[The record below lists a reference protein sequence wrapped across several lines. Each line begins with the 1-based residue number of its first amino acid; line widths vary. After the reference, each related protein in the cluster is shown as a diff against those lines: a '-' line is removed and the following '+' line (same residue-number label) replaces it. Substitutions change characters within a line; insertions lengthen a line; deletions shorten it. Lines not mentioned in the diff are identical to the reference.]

1 MTKHLL
7 KMADLTADDI
17 FEILNLA
24 DQLKYNQQHG
34 IPHRLLEGKTLVTI
48 YEKRST
54 RTRISFE
61 TGMFQLGGIAF
72 YLGGKESQVGRG
84 EPIEDTAR
92 TLSRY
97 CDGIMM
103 RTFHQNVVEKLAEY
117 ATVPVINGM
126 TDYAHPCQVLAD
138 LMTVREKH
146 AHLDGLKLAYVG
158 DGNNMAQS
166 LTVGGLKCGMEVALA
181 TPKNYR
187 PSQDVLDFAASDPEF
202 RFTLTE
208 DPKKAVKNADV
219 VFTDV
224 WVSMGKEAETEE
236 RHHAFAGY
244 CVDKELL
251 SLAQPDCMV
260 QHCLPAHRGE
270 EITAEVFEAHAS
282 EIFDEAENR
291 LHVQKAIMCLLIGDQ
306 GYGNQQL

>member
-1 MTKHLL
+1 MKNKHLL
-7 KMADLTADDI
+7 KLQDLSLQEI
-17 FEILNLA
+17 YEILNLA
-24 DQLKYNQQHG
+24 DQLKYSQKHG

-61 TGMFQLGGIAF
+61 AGMFQLGGMAF

-103 RTFHQNVVEKLAEY
+103 RTFDQTVVEKLAQY

-126 TDYAHPCQVLAD
+126 TDYCHPCQVLAD
-138 LMTVREKH
+138 LMTVREKY

-158 DGNNMAQS
+158 DGNNMSQS

-181 TPKNYR
+181 TPKEYR
-187 PSQDVLDFAASDPEF
+187 PRQDILDFAASDPEF
-202 RFTLTE
+202 QFTLTD
-208 DPKKAVKNADV
+208 DPREAVKDADV

-224 WVSMGKEAETEE
+224 WVSMGKEAEAEA
-236 RHHAFAGY
+236 RRAAFQGY
-244 CVDKELL
+244 CVNSELMA
-251 SLAQPDCMV
+251 LAHPDCMV
-260 QHCLPAHRGE
+260 QHCLPAIKGE
-270 EITAEVFEAHAS
+270 EISREVFEAHAD

-291 LHVQKAIMCLLIGDQ
+291 LHVQKAIMCLLMGGVSED
-306 GYGNQQL
+306 